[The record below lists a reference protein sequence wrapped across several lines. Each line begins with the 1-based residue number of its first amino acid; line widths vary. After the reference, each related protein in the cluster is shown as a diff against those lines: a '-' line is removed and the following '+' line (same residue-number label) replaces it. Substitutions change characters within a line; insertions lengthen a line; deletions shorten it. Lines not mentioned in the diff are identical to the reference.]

1 MMSVGSRLWTAA
13 QATALAV
20 ALLALYA
27 SSGNAQITRRPA
39 ASVSVAVPLPHLVER
54 GWMGVGVEVTSVERG
69 RGPTNI
75 QVRVVRTVDGGPAEA
90 AGVVLGDII
99 RAIDGEPLTIEQWQ
113 TFTQTLRSGVD
124 LRLGLDREGRARE
137 VRFTTVPRPSL
148 PPMPVRLTTLLDS
161 VRTSFRIQLDSSRG
175 MWARQD
181 YVPLLMARDSI
192 EKASSRILDLAR
204 RDTVNYSFR
213 LGTIADLMA
222 QSRQGSNRYSVVW
235 NTNAALPLE
244 YLVLQSPEAAS
255 VKADIIRLRGT
266 MDQVTEDTRSLEQE
280 ITEDLEQL
288 AVRLAE
294 IGSNERET
302 RRQAAGFGAGLSV
315 RVPPVTAHVVGQNF
329 VGGAQFNDLNP
340 QLGSYFGT
348 DRGVLVIQVLSGTPS
363 DEAGLVPGDVVTHVG
378 AVEIDSVEGFRRVL
392 NRVFARQRGA
402 ELTLVRRGERVEAT
416 LSR

>member
-1 MMSVGSRLWTAA
+1 
-13 QATALAV
+13 
-20 ALLALYA
+20 
-27 SSGNAQITRRPA
+27 
-39 ASVSVAVPLPHLVER
+39 
-54 GWMGVGVEVTSVERG
+54 
-69 RGPTNI
+69 
-75 QVRVVRTVDGGPAEA
+75 
-90 AGVVLGDII
+90 
-99 RAIDGEPLTIEQWQ
+99 
-113 TFTQTLRSGVD
+113 
-124 LRLGLDREGRARE
+124 
-137 VRFTTVPRPSL
+137 
-148 PPMPVRLTTLLDS
+148 
-161 VRTSFRIQLDSSRG
+161 
-175 MWARQD
+175 
-181 YVPLLMARDSI
+181 
-192 EKASSRILDLAR
+192 
-204 RDTVNYSFR
+204 
-213 LGTIADLMA
+213 
-222 QSRQGSNRYSVVW
+222 
-235 NTNAALPLE
+235 
-244 YLVLQSPEAAS
+244 
-255 VKADIIRLRGT
+255 